1 VKLGNIEARRD
12 WGFAGDY
19 VRAIWMMLQTET
31 PDDYI
36 VATGELHSIKD
47 FLHVAFRHV
56 GLDWE
61 KWVEID
67 PSLIRPVEVGRLV
80 GNSFRAREI
89 LAGSRK

>member
-1 VKLGNIEARRD
+1 
-12 WGFAGDY
+12 
-19 VRAIWMMLQTET
+19 MMLQTET

-47 FLHVAFRHV
+47 FLHMAFRHV

-80 GNSFRAREI
+80 GDSSRARDI
-89 LAGSRK
+89 LGWKPEVTFEELARMMVDHQLRRIRNNG